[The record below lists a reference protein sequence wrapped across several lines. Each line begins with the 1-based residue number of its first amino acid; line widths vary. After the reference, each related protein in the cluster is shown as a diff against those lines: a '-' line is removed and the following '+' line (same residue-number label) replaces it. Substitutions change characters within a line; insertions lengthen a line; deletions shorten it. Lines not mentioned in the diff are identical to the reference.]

1 MMQSLEKQSSLIYQT
16 QTKLISIIL
25 KPIIGIL
32 LRAGVPYQIFSSL
45 ARRLYVDIARDDFG
59 IRGRKTNVSRVA
71 MLTGLSRTMVRA
83 ALDEEYQAKD
93 FEEPTKGLDSLR
105 HLSRLLLGWYVD
117 DRFLDENGQ
126 PAALEVEGSDGAIG
140 FDTLYNEYSGKL
152 APSSAMLKELI
163 EVGSVEQ
170 LADGRVVARS
180 RQYIPR
186 RADAANLERVC
197 QVIND
202 LAETGGYNLHRRS
215 EDQSRFERISTNQKV
230 PASKE
235 AEFRAFLESEGQQ
248 FLENVDDWLSQNEH
262 DDADEPSKRI
272 GVGVY
277 QISSDPINQEET

>member
-1 MMQSLEKQSSLIYQT
+1 MQSLEKHSSLIYQT
-16 QTKLISIIL
+16 QKKLISVVL
-25 KPIIGIL
+25 KPVIGIL
-32 LRAGVPYQIFSSL
+32 LRAGVPYQTFTSV

-83 ALDEEYQAKD
+83 ALDEAYQKAAL
-93 FEEPTKGLDSLR
+93 EEPTKGLDSLR

-117 DRFLDENGQ
+117 ERFLDENGQ
-126 PAALEVEGSDGAIG
+126 PAALDVEGREGQVG
-140 FDTLYNEYSGKL
+140 FDTLYKDYSGKL

-170 LADGRVVARS
+170 LPDGRVVARS

-186 RADAANLERVC
+186 RADAANLERIC

-202 LAETGGYNLHRRS
+202 LANTGSHNLHRRS
-215 EDQSRFERISTNQKV
+215 SEDRRFERIATNQKV

-235 AEFRAFLESEGQQ
+235 KEFHAFLEQEGQQ
-248 FLENVDDWLSQNEH
+248 FLDNVDNWLSNMERGH
-262 DDADEPSKRI
+262 EEEPSRRI

-277 QISSDPINQEET
+277 QISSDLINQEDT